1 MWKPMVEE
9 MYKEKISDADM
20 DDSNSSSENV
30 APKVTKDDDDD
41 NDVKTR
47 RVSEER
53 GDDFHISMRN

>member
-1 MWKPMVEE
+1 

-20 DDSNSSSENV
+20 DDSNSSSENA
-30 APKVTKDDDDD
+30 APKVTKDDDD

-53 GDDFHISMRN
+53 GDDFHFSMRN